1 MTPVLILPGLGGSGP
16 GHWQSRWEALDP
28 SYRRVAMP
36 DWDRPQ
42 LETWV
47 SKLATAVTASREP
60 PVIVAH
66 SLGCLAVAHW
76 ARAGGHARG
85 ALLVAVPDP
94 DGPAFPAVAAS
105 FAPAPREP
113 IAFPTLIVASHDDP
127 YASFAFAERCAQ
139 AWHGTLED
147 VGRLGHINAESGL
160 GDWLAG
166 RALLGKLLA

>member
-16 GHWQSRWEALDP
+16 EHWQSRWEALEP
-28 SYRRVAMP
+28 SYRRVVMP

-42 LETWV
+42 LRTWIARLSHEV
-47 SKLATAVTASREP
+47 EAMSEL

-76 ARAGGHARG
+76 ARGGGRARA

-94 DGPAFPAVAAS
+94 EAAAFPEVAAS

-113 IAFPTLIVASHDDP
+113 IGFPTLMVASHDDP
-127 YASFAFAERCAQ
+127 YASFGFAERCAG
-139 AWHGTLED
+139 AWHCTLTD
-147 VGRLGHINAESGL
+147 VGRAGHVNAESGL
-160 GDWLAG
+160 GDWPEG
-166 RALLGKLLA
+166 RRLLDRLLA